1 MPGHDASSRGASP
14 ERVQTCLEGLLAIE
28 GVLGAAV
35 TTSDHQ
41 VAGCLNMNEQDAAA
55 LDHVVSA
62 AVRGFEGSH
71 QLEAMPAGPTF
82 VAFELREGQIA
93 VSSDQHYSIIALA
106 EPELDAQALR
116 GVLDELLANLAQQ
129 Q

>member
-1 MPGHDASSRGASP
+1 MPGHDASFRGASP
-14 ERVQTCLEGLLAIE
+14 ERIQTYLEELLAIE

-35 TTSDHQ
+35 LTSDHH
-41 VAGCLNMNEQDAAA
+41 VAGCLNINEQDAAA

-62 AVRGFEGSH
+62 AVRGFEGVN
-71 QLEAMPAGPTF
+71 QPETVPTF

-93 VSSDQHYSIIALA
+93 VSSDQFYSVIALA

-116 GVLDELLANLAQQ
+116 GVLDELLSNLSSVEE
-129 Q
+129 